1 MSQKFSLVVEIKN
14 DKPIGHAFLK
24 QDAQFAKELF
34 AKLREDGKEAYLFQH
49 PMHDRRCKSS
59 EQNAASVANPEAE
72 TAVEQEEAKPVV
84 EEVKS
89 PQRNN
94 ILGF

>member
-24 QDAQFAKELF
+24 EDAQLAKELF
-34 AKLREDGKEAYLFQH
+34 AKLREEGKEAYLFQH

-59 EQNAASVANPEAE
+59 EQTAASVANPVAE
-72 TAVEQEEAKPVV
+72 TVVKQEEAKPAVD
-84 EEVKS
+84 EVKS
-89 PQRNN
+89 TKRNT